1 VTVFGIHRA
10 QFSQPILKS
19 AGIFSEMG
27 NQLSVAAQWHHQL
40 CLMMADARYG
50 GW

>member
-27 NQLSVAAQWHHQL
+27 NEFPKAEKYPLLPNSTSNYAL
-40 CLMMADARYG
+40 
-50 GW
+50 

>member
-19 AGIFSEMG
+19 AGILSEMG
-27 NQLSVAAQWHHQL
+27 K
-40 CLMMADARYG
+40 
-50 GW
+50 